1 MTRVLLRFVVA
12 GMVAG
17 FYLLFAG
24 CTENPGTQ
32 GFAGLADSAPESA
45 FRQPS
50 PGDRIKLPEDW
61 GAHPQHRIEWWY
73 LTANLETADGVPMGL
88 QWTQFR
94 QGLEPRPESK
104 EPPEASGWPL
114 QSAWMAHGAVS
125 FRGSHWFTE
134 RFARGNIGQAGARAE
149 PLQVWLDHW
158 QLEAVEP
165 GRWQLTASGEGWSY
179 QLELVPDGRI
189 IRHGDQG
196 FSAKTDS
203 GQGSMY
209 FSLTDIGITGTVT
222 VDGADYRVTGT
233 GWLDREWSSQFLRSD
248 QQGWDWFALRLD
260 DGGRLM
266 VFRVGRGEDA
276 FRSGTWMDAD
286 GRVHSLSRSQL
297 RLAPESYRQTDQGDI
312 PVTWRIEVP
321 SRGLDLVVNVP
332 PGNYWNPGLYPYWE
346 SPVTVSGTSGGE
358 GYMEL
363 TGYGEQ

>member
-1 MTRVLLRFVVA
+1 MTRTLIRYALAAIWLVMA
-12 GMVAG
+12 
-17 FYLLFAG
+17 AG
-24 CTENPGTQ
+24 CTETPEPE
-32 GFAGLADSAPESA
+32 GFAGLADSAPESD
-45 FRQPS
+45 FHQPS
-50 PGDRIKLPEDW
+50 PEDRIELPEDW
-61 GAHPQHRIEWWY
+61 GPHPEHRIEWWY
-73 LTANLETADGVPMGL
+73 LTANLETAEGEPMGI

-94 QGLEPRPESK
+94 QGLEPRPEAE
-104 EPPEASGWPL
+104 EPPPASRWPL

-125 FRGSHWFTE
+125 FQGNHWFSE

-165 GRWQLTASGEGWSY
+165 GRWQLTASGESWSY
-179 QLELVPDGRI
+179 QLELVPDDRI

-196 FSAKTDS
+196 FSAKADN

-209 FSLTDIGITGTVT
+209 FSLTDIAISGTVT
-222 VDGADYRVTGT
+222 VDGVGHQVTGT

-260 DGGRLM
+260 DGSRLM

-276 FRSGTWMDAD
+276 FRSGTLVNAD
-286 GRVHSLSRSQL
+286 GSVHSLTRGQI
-297 RLAPESYRQTDQGDI
+297 RLAAESYRETERGDI

-321 SRGLDLVVNVP
+321 SRALDLVVNAP
-332 PGNYWNPGLYPYWE
+332 QGDYWNAGLYPYWE
-346 SPVTVSGTSGGE
+346 SPVTVTGTANGE

-363 TGYGEQ
+363 TGYTQ